1 MDVRMP
7 DGTIISNVP
16 DDITQTELLRRYERF
31 KSSASTSE
39 TRERAAPPQE
49 ERSIIGDIV
58 DPFTKAIPQRVAEI
72 GASLTESVQRGT
84 EFLGKKMEASLTPE
98 ERAGLAKAK
107 EKVPVLN
114 QIQPEQVFRS
124 MEQTAQN
131 LRDYSESIGYTPT
144 DTLGDLGDNPLKVFR
159 FVYQRV
165 IQSTPDM
172 AAAVLANPA
181 YVYAR
186 TNEILNDRL
195 VNDKKELKDAT
206 VEDVT
211 KSLAGAVIEANLEK
225 FATGRLFKPGT
236 GKSVAGRISKEAG
249 IQGGTEMLEEGASY
263 IAGTQGTKKGVD
275 PQELAEVMAEAG
287 IVGVGLGSSVQGA
300 KEIVAKRDK
309 KKKEPEPIEGS
320 KTAPPVAKAP
330 VVPTANEIQD
340 TAAMLAELEGQQLA
354 TQGLQQQITD
364 QDFADKMSQAKDII
378 IQNRNRATPASIAQM
393 TDIANNLDYDKV
405 SFSKTFNDGAPV
417 VNDAVQL
424 NPKLLGRQS
433 TITAADGRKIPVQ
446 YAVVPA
452 DSIIASNN
460 MDGTPNTEFFNP
472 DSPYAKAVAGNARTA
487 AIQGAYRLGKADAYK
502 KAMLEDT
509 DHGIDPKVIKAT
521 NNPVLVRVMPN
532 DQITADI
539 GDISN
544 TATNLNLSV
553 IEQAKNDAN
562 RIDLQGLQYDPNGD
576 LTLTGIRDFVNAM
589 PTTERANL
597 IDQNGVPTRQAF
609 DRIEAAVFQ
618 KAYNNDN
625 LTSLA
630 HQAQDPEARNIIKG
644 LVEAAPQMSRLE
656 GAGEYDLRPQLAQ
669 AAELAVNARRAGN
682 KLSDV
687 VAQQDM
693 TADPLTYDFLQMFA
707 DNPRSAKAIG
717 ENLKRFANTAYEQTQ
732 EGGVDMFG
740 ERQMMPVTDVLAQSF
755 APQQQ
760 DGELPL
766 GMVTEA
772 DIQKAQ
778 QTQEIRDDMIN
789 EYRRIKQRKAAIER
803 RFVKEKSKKMDMF
816 EFKNLAK
823 QADMLRQEIAE
834 SYTPNVSPE
843 AFLARAAKALANEE
857 ISRDVYDI
865 IDKMY
870 KKNPNILR
878 GLRLSIKMPSAEPGL
893 SPAMETAGMF
903 KPYSRIVDLYKGTKG
918 IEDPMVIRHEL
929 THSLEQMMPKE
940 ARLKLVDAWKKAVL
954 KAERT
959 QTTEEGKAFFDGVR
973 ELAANPSPEAMDTVI
988 NMMPS
993 SEYYQYITPSEFW
1006 AVNAEPL
1013 LGQNLG
1019 GAWQRFK
1026 KSIRQLYEFIKDVL
1040 NIDNR
1045 YLVHR
1050 IFNQVVN
1057 GERVT
1062 TAQLNNYIGSVL
1074 PMRSVH
1080 RNYAG
1085 KQAPLASWNMPDD
1098 TKMDQFLYKIQDKN
1112 IDTRRAIQ
1120 SINAQVG
1127 AIDDQWDAYLK
1138 EELYHGRTAKRVR
1151 DFLTDDLRP
1160 IVQEIDKN
1168 NINLQEFDDYLH
1180 NRHAEERNIQIA
1192 KINPAFPDGG
1202 SGINTA
1208 DAQQYLSS
1216 LDPKK
1221 RALYEQLANKVDDI
1235 VKGTQDILVN
1245 SGLETQQTV
1254 DTWNNTYKHYV
1265 PLMREDLDFSQKYTG
1280 LGAGFSTKGAAS
1292 KRAFGSKKDVADIFA
1307 NIAAQRERAIV
1318 RSEKARVGRAMYG
1331 LAIKNPNPDF
1341 WLPINPDAI
1350 KNTAA
1355 MKAELMKMG
1364 LDPADAD
1371 SLMQEPKTPYIDPLT
1386 GLVAY
1391 RVNPIFRNSDNVFP
1405 VRINGQDRF
1414 IFFNP
1419 NDERAIRMARAIKNL
1434 DAQEL
1439 GWALGNAAKV
1449 TRWIASVNTQYNP
1462 VFGAY
1467 NFIRDVGG
1475 AQFNL
1480 TTTAIKGEQAK
1491 VVANVFPALRGIF
1504 QDLRQRRGTGQP
1516 ATSNF
1521 AKLWEDFQQQG
1532 GATGYRDQFS
1542 KNRNEQN
1549 ILEQELAGLNH
1560 GNIRKGV
1567 KGVFN
1572 WLSDYNDAMENAV
1585 RLAAYKVALDKGLTK
1600 ERAASLAKNLTVNFN
1615 RKGDLAQQVGAL
1627 YAFFNASV
1635 QGTTRLMET
1644 LKGPQGRKIMA
1655 GGVLLGSI
1663 QAVALAAMG
1672 FDDNEPPEFVK
1683 ERNLV
1688 IPFPNGTYIAIP
1700 MPLGL
1705 HVIPNIGR
1713 ITTEM
1718 VLTSGKDADKKVL
1731 NLFNTFLGAFNPI
1744 GNAGMSM
1751 QTFAPTGLDPIA
1763 GIMENRDNF
1772 GRPIA
1777 RQDRATNPTPGYT
1790 RTRDTASWFSKE
1802 LSYYL
1807 NLASGG
1813 TKYQKGAISPTPDQI
1828 DYLIGQATGG
1838 VGREIM
1844 KAEQTVTSALTGEE
1858 LPSYKIPLVGRFY
1871 GDTSSQAA
1879 QANLFYDNIT
1889 KMANHENEIKGRMKN
1904 RENTTEYLRDNPEA
1918 RLWRMANRIE
1928 NEISDLNRQK
1938 KDLIAKNASKEQV
1951 QRIEQIRTRKMEQFN
1966 KTVRDAESR

>member
-1 MDVRMP
+1 MAIEAELFDGTILEFP
-7 DGTIISNVP
+7 DGTDPAVIQ
-16 DDITQTELLRRYERF
+16 QTAKRLTAERQ
-31 KSSASTSE
+31 
-39 TRERAAPPQE
+39 AAGVTAKKPAEPAD
-49 ERSIIGDIV
+49 RSIIGDIV
-58 DPFTKAIPQRVAEI
+58 DPFTKAIPQRVAEL

-98 ERAGLAKAK
+98 ERAGLSKAK

-114 QIQPEQVFRS
+114 QIQPEQVFGS
-124 MEQTAQN
+124 MQQTAQN
-131 LRDYSESIGYTPT
+131 LRDYSQSIGYSPT

-181 YVYAR
+181 YVFAR

-211 KSLAGAVIEANLEK
+211 KSLAGAVVEANLEK
-225 FATGRLFKPGT
+225 FATSRLFKPGT
-236 GKSVAGRISKEAG
+236 GKSVSGRVLKEAS
-249 IQGGTEMLEEGASY
+249 IQGGTEMLEEGAAY
-263 IAGTQGTKKGVD
+263 IAGTQGTKKGVN
-275 PQELAEVMAEAG
+275 PQELAEVMTEAG

-300 KEIVAKRDK
+300 KEIANRR
-309 KKKEPEPIEGS
+309 KKEDKDVLEAS
-320 KTAPPVAKAP
+320 TTAPPVAKAP
-330 VVPTANEIQD
+330 VVPSANEVQD
-340 TAAMLAELEGQQLA
+340 TAMMLAELEAQQA
-354 TQGLQQQITD
+354 AAQGLQKQITD
-364 QDFADKMSQAKDII
+364 QDLQDKISQAKEVI
-378 IQNRNRATPASIAQM
+378 IQNRNRATPASVAQM
-393 TDIANNLDYDKV
+393 TDIANSLDYDKV
-405 SFSKTFNDGAPV
+405 SFSKSFTEGAPV
-417 VNDAVQL
+417 INDAMEL
-424 NPKLLGRQS
+424 NPKMLGKKS
-433 TITAADGRKIPVQ
+433 LITSSDGRKIPIQ

-452 DSIIASNN
+452 DTILASNN
-460 MDGTPNTEFFNP
+460 ADGTSNTEFFNP
-472 DSPYAKAVAGNARTA
+472 DTPYAKAIAGNARTA
-487 AIQGAYRLGKADAYK
+487 GIQAAYRLGKADQYK
-502 KAMLEDT
+502 QSMIEDT
-509 DHGIDPKVIKAT
+509 DHGIDPKVIQGMK
-521 NNPVLVRVMPN
+521 NPVLVRVMPN
-532 DQITADI
+532 EQITPDI
-539 GDISN
+539 GDITN
-544 TATNLNLSV
+544 TASNLNLSV

-562 RIDLQGLQYDPNGD
+562 RIDLQGLQYDENGD

-597 IDQNGVPTRQAF
+597 IDQGGIPTRQAL

-618 KAYNNDN
+618 KAYNNEN
-625 LTSLA
+625 LTALA

-644 LVEAAPQMSRLE
+644 LVEAAPQMARLE
-656 GAGEYDLRPQLAQ
+656 GAGEYDVRPQLAQ
-669 AAELAVNARRAGN
+669 AAELAVNARRSGN

-717 ENLKRFANTAYEQTQ
+717 ENLKRFANAAYQETQ
-732 EGGVDMFG
+732 QGGVDIFG
-740 ERQMMPVTDVLAQSF
+740 ERPVRSVPDLISESF

-760 DGELPL
+760 MGELPL
-766 GMVTEA
+766 GMITDA
-772 DIQKAQ
+772 DARKAQ
-778 QTQEIRDDMIN
+778 QAQEIRDEMIA
-789 EYRRIKQRKAAIER
+789 EYSRIKQRKAAIER
-803 RFVKEKSKKMDMF
+803 RFVKEKSKKFDMF

-823 QADMLRQEIAE
+823 QADILRQEIAE

-857 ISRDVYDI
+857 ISTDVYNV

-878 GLRLSIKMPSAEPGL
+878 GLRLSVKTPPTERDLEPSL
-893 SPAMETAGMF
+893 ETAGMF
-903 KPYSRIVDLYKGTKG
+903 KPYTRIVDLYKGTKG
-918 IEDPMVIRHEL
+918 VEDPMVVRHEL
-929 THSLEQMMPKE
+929 VHSLEQMMPKE
-940 ARLKLVDAWKKAVL
+940 ARLKLVDAWKKAIL
-954 KAERT
+954 KAEKA
-959 QTTEEGKAFFDGVR
+959 QTTEQGRLFFDGVR
-973 ELAANPSPEAMDTVI
+973 ELAANPSPEAMDAVI

-993 SEYYQYITPSEFW
+993 TEYYQYITPSEFW

-1013 LGQNLG
+1013 LAQNLG
-1019 GAWQRFK
+1019 GAWQKFK

-1057 GERVT
+1057 GERLT
-1062 TAQLNNYIGSVL
+1062 TAQLNNYVGSVL
-1074 PMRSVH
+1074 PLRSVH

-1085 KQAPLASWNMPDD
+1085 NQAPLSSWNMPDD
-1098 TKMDQFLYKIQDKN
+1098 TKMDKFLYKIQDKN

-1120 SINAQVG
+1120 AINEQVG
-1127 AIDDQWDAYLK
+1127 AIEDQWDAYLK
-1138 EELYHGRTAKRVR
+1138 EELYHGRSAKRVR

-1160 IVQEIDKN
+1160 IMQEIQKN
-1168 NINLQEFDDYLH
+1168 DVDLKDFDDYLH
-1180 NRHAEERNIQIA
+1180 NRHAEERNVQIA
-1192 KINPAFPDGG
+1192 KINPAMPDGG

-1208 DAQQYLSS
+1208 DARQYLDG
-1216 LDPKK
+1216 LDPNK
-1221 RALYEQLANKVDDI
+1221 RALYEKLASQVDNI
-1235 VKGTQDILVN
+1235 VKGTQKILVD
-1245 SGLETQQTV
+1245 SGLETQDTI
-1254 DTWNNTYKHYV
+1254 DTWNKTYKNYV
-1265 PLMREDLDFSQKYTG
+1265 PLMREDLDFAQKYTG
-1280 LGAGFSTKGAAS
+1280 LGAGYSTKGAAS
-1292 KRAFGSKKDVADIFA
+1292 KRAFGSQKEVADIFA

-1331 LAIKNPNPDF
+1331 LAIKNPNTDF
-1341 WLPINPDAI
+1341 WLPVNPDAI
-1350 KNTAA
+1350 KDPAA
-1355 MKAELMKMG
+1355 MKIELIKMG
-1364 LDPADAD
+1364 IDPADAD
-1371 SLMQEPKTPYIDPLT
+1371 NLMQEPKTPYIDPET
-1386 GLVAY
+1386 GLVSY
-1391 RVNPIFRNSDNVFP
+1391 RVNPAFRNSDNVFP

-1419 NDERAIRMARAIKNL
+1419 NDERALRMARAIKNL

-1480 TTTAIKGEQAK
+1480 STTPIKGEQAK
-1491 VVANVFPALRGIF
+1491 VSANVLPALKGIF
-1504 QDLRQRRGTGQP
+1504 QDLRQRRGTGEP
-1516 ATSNF
+1516 ATSEF
-1521 AKLWEDFQQQG
+1521 AKLWEDFQREG

-1542 KNRNEQN
+1542 KNRAEQN
-1549 ILEQELAGLNH
+1549 ILEQELSALNH
-1560 GNIRKGV
+1560 GKIRKGV
-1567 KGVFN
+1567 SAVFN

-1585 RLAAYKVALDKGLTK
+1585 RLAAYKVALDKGITK
-1600 ERAASLAKNLTVNFN
+1600 ERAASIAKNLTVNFN
-1615 RKGDLAQQVGAL
+1615 RKGDLAQQVGSL

-1635 QGTTRLMET
+1635 QGTTRLLET
-1644 LKGPQGRKIMA
+1644 LKGPQGRKIV
-1655 GGVLLGSI
+1655 GGGILLGSI
-1663 QAVALAAMG
+1663 QAVALAMMG

-1688 IPFPNGTYIAIP
+1688 IPFPNGTYFAIP

-1713 ITTEM
+1713 VTTEM
-1718 VLTSGKDADKKVL
+1718 VLTEGKDADKKVL

-1751 QTFAPTGLDPIA
+1751 QTFSPTGLDPVAAI
-1763 GIMENRDNF
+1763 IENRDNF
-1772 GRPIA
+1772 GRPIT
-1777 RQDRATNPTPGYT
+1777 REDRATNPTPGYT
-1790 RTRDTASWFSKE
+1790 RSRDTASWLSKE
-1802 LSYYL
+1802 ISYFL

-1813 TKYQKGAISPTPDQI
+1813 TKYQKGAISPTPDQL
-1828 DYLIGQATGG
+1828 DYLVGQATGG

-1844 KAEQTVTSALTGEE
+1844 KAEQTITSMLTGEE

-1871 GDTSSQAA
+1871 NDTSSQAA
-1879 QANLFYDNIT
+1879 QANQFYDNIT

-1904 RENTTEYLRDNPEA
+1904 RENTTEYLRENPEA

-1928 NEISDLNRQK
+1928 NEISELNRQK
-1938 KDLIAKNASKEQV
+1938 KELIAKNAPKEQV
-1951 QRIEQIRTRKMEQFN
+1951 QRIEQMRTRKMEQFN
-1966 KTVRDAESR
+1966 NTVRDAEGR